1 MMQNNN
7 DYDGEIDDLAYG
19 YEDSI
24 KEWDEDDMSESG
36 DLYDDS
42 WPQESV
48 PQEREA
54 APRTEEAIIKTEE
67 AAPRTEEAAP
77 RTEEAPHRTEEA
89 APQARDAVL
98 RNRDAATQSRDT
110 ASQIKE
116 IEESGSLQNMKD
128 IFGSPSSVGRAKD
141 TNGGEKQS
149 KKRTRRIFSLRLW
162 LFFII
167 LTVVALPTFILS
179 VTLIRSVRRVE
190 LQNSINEMKSQAMIL
205 ATKLASEDY
214 FNNLS
219 DSTLSDIIRQQADII
234 NGRIQVINDSYRV
247 VDDTY
252 VTDINRFNYS
262 ENVIKCMVGNGG
274 ETSFETTDFVEISQP
289 IIKADANS
297 RSGKIVG
304 VLTVSADKK
313 NMVQMVGALTE
324 LSVLLLLLLAV
335 IMVPLLLIVTW
346 YLVRPFNELQRQIAR
361 TQESDIN
368 DIVNERTYKETAQ
381 LSDSFNESYGRL
393 AALSQSRQEF
403 VSNVSHELKTPITSI
418 RVLADSLMG
427 MDNVPIE
434 LYREFMADIS
444 GEIDREAKIIDDLL
458 SLTKLEKSA
467 DALDISKVNVN
478 DSMELILKRLSPIA
492 KQRNVEL
499 LFESFR
505 PVVAEIDDVKFSLAI
520 TNIVENA
527 IKYNVEG
534 GWVKLSL
541 NADYQYFFIKISDS
555 GVGIPED
562 ETEKVFDRFYR
573 VDKARSRETGGTGLG
588 LSITKSIV
596 TMHHGAIRVYSKAGE
611 GSTFIVRTP
620 LNYLEN

>member
-1 MMQNNN
+1 MQNNN
-7 DYDGEIDDLAYG
+7 DYESEIDGLA
-19 YEDSI
+19 
-24 KEWDEDDMSESG
+24 SES
-36 DLYDDS
+36 
-42 WPQESV
+42 ES
-48 PQEREA
+48 
-54 APRTEEAIIKTEE
+54 
-67 AAPRTEEAAP
+67 
-77 RTEEAPHRTEEA
+77 
-89 APQARDAVL
+89 
-98 RNRDAATQSRDT
+98 
-110 ASQIKE
+110 
-116 IEESGSLQNMKD
+116 SGSLQTMKD
-128 IFGSPSSVGRAKD
+128 IFGSPSSAARAKD
-141 TNGGEKQS
+141 INGGDIQG
-149 KKRTRRIFSLRLW
+149 KKRTHRIFSLRLW
-162 LFFII
+162 LFCII
-167 LTVVALPTFILS
+167 LTVVALPTGILS
-179 VTLIRSVRRVE
+179 ITLIRNVRRVE
-190 LQNSINEMKSQAMIL
+190 LQNSVNEMKSQAMML
-205 ATKLASEDY
+205 ATKLASADY

-219 DSTLSDIIRQQADII
+219 DSSLSSQIRQQADLL

-274 ETSFETTDFVEISQP
+274 ETSFETMDFVEISQP
-289 IIKADANS
+289 IIKPDANG
-297 RSGKIVG
+297 RSSSIVG

-324 LSVLLLLLLAV
+324 LSVILLLLLAV
-335 IMVPLLLIVTW
+335 IMIPLLFIVTW

-361 TQESDIN
+361 TQESDTSAF
-368 DIVNERTYKETAQ
+368 VNERTYIETAQ

-427 MDNVPIE
+427 MENVPIE
-434 LYREFMADIS
+434 LYKEFMADIS

-467 DALDISKVNVN
+467 QALDISKVNVN

-541 NADYQYFFIKISDS
+541 NADYQYFFIKIADS
-555 GVGIPED
+555 GVGIPDD
-562 ETEKVFDRFYR
+562 EIDKVFDRFYR

-596 TMHHGAIRVYSKAGE
+596 QMHHGAIRVYSKPGE
-611 GSTFIVRTP
+611 GTTFVVRTP
-620 LNYLEN
+620 LSYVDN